1 MVMRTTTFL
10 RTMLVTVVCLF
21 AGMTVQ
27 AQNFSATLEMQA
39 AKGYD
44 TKPVTFSLV
53 EVAAALGIDNVTL
66 AGALDSWTAEGSTD
80 ANMFFLVQ
88 ATGPTDNYTQGS
100 KGGFW
105 VNVEGAPQEWS
116 SDNSLMRW
124 YNTIGWDLESDVF
137 QINIG
142 QYPEQC
148 QPDDV
153 YTPNFMLTFNGKE
166 VYFSV
171 TIKITA
177 APVYD
182 IPEPTTVEKDL
193 TIVGEQNIVVE
204 QYPRSGY
211 DSDAVYVK
219 LGNALSLL
227 GITDPALVV
236 NNLAEL
242 LYTTQYNSGSV
253 EEGGGMKMETLTNGS
268 TATAPGWWLR
278 PVQNE
283 SGEETGEVSAAGWSG
298 DDKFFV
304 ESFSYNAEGDTLTC
318 KLGQYPGSC
327 KDNEQW
333 FANVYMIYGEKAY
346 RIKYTLKLMERETGN
361 GLADYTKVG
370 EETVVVEEEPRDDY
384 SYNSIHPDVEA
395 IAAALEC
402 EVSALGLVALDDKDN
417 FAASTANQGGWWFTD
432 AGTVVAWANGS
443 LYVEPA
449 TTNDF
454 TTLNVGQHAT
464 RNYAIGDEAEARLYF
479 VNGTKYYAYTVQLK
493 IVEPQQVEHN
503 FEIVA
508 TRSFNVQ
515 AIPANDYPI
524 GDLITISAESLEE
537 AIGTVAPTLYGEV
550 NDSVAAVT
558 GSKYSTKYSCDPKP
572 GFWLDK
578 EGYVSTW
585 GGSSPVG
592 ICWVDNSVLRFFQY
606 PNANGVG
613 DVFTTH
619 LYLVNETT
627 SKMIALNIS
636 LSFVESIQ
644 EKEIVGEETVAIPVT
659 TDNKD
664 VEINAAKAAELL
676 GITVDDLFNDD
687 NYYWRGLTSG
697 GVYGEGQSASGGMS
711 FGLDG
716 GFDLYGDIYVY
727 PTNNGDNVVLSV
739 FSNTEVAEDFSAN
752 AQICI
757 EVGDKQ
763 YVIYANLLSEALYA
777 GITTVKSDSRK
788 AGKVYDLSGRE
799 VKQPAR
805 GLYIKDGKKVV
816 F

>member
-1 MVMRTTTFL
+1 
-10 RTMLVTVVCLF
+10 MLVAVVCFF
-21 AGMTVQ
+21 AGTTVQ

-182 IPEPTTVEKDL
+182 IPEPTTIEKDL

-204 QYPRSGY
+204 QYPRGGY
-211 DSDAVYVK
+211 DSDAIYVK

-227 GITDPALVV
+227 GITNPALV
-236 NNLAEL
+236 AENIDKVL
-242 LYTTQYNSGSV
+242 FTTWYNSGSV
-253 EEGGGMKMETLTNGS
+253 EEGGGMKKDTLTNA
-268 TATAPGWWLR
+268 ATAGGHGFWYR
-278 PVQNE
+278 PVEDAEGQQ
-283 SGEETGEVSAAGWSG
+283 TGEVSAAGWG
-298 DDKFFV
+298 ADDKFFI
-304 ESFSYNAEGDTLTC
+304 EQFAYNAESDTLSAY
-318 KLGQYPGSC
+318 LGQYPGSC

-333 FANVYMIYGEKAY
+333 FANVYLIYGEKAY
-346 RIKYTLKLMERETGN
+346 LIKYTLKVMEKESGN
-361 GLADYTKVG
+361 GLADYTKKG
-370 EETVVVEEEPRDDY
+370 EGGATVEQEPTSGYETIA
-384 SYNSIHPDVEA
+384 IHPDMEA
-395 IAAALEC
+395 IAAALGC
-402 EVSALGLVALDDKDN
+402 EVGSISMYALDDKDN
-417 FAASTANQGGWWFTD
+417 FAGSTANNGGFWFSNS
-432 AGTVVAWANGS
+432 GTVVAWGS
-443 LYVEPA
+443 SAAFFVEPPTA
-449 TTNDF
+449 NDY
-454 TTLNVGQHAT
+454 TTLNVGQFP
-464 RNYAIGDEAEARLYF
+464 NVLSVGDEVSANLYF
-479 VNGTKYYAYTVQLK
+479 INGENYFTYTVTLK
-493 IVEPQQVEHN
+493 VVEPQHVDFN
-503 FEIVA
+503 FERVT
-508 TRSFNVQ
+508 TRTFNAQ
-515 AIPANDYPI
+515 QLLDNSYAM
-524 GDLITISAESLEE
+524 GSLGSISVEDIENL
-537 AIGTVAPTLYGEV
+537 IGTSAPVLYGL
-550 NDSVAAVT
+550 NIDSVAVES
-558 GSKYSTKYSCDPKP
+558 GMYSKKWSCTPYP
-572 GFWLDK
+572 GFWLNE
-578 EGYVSTW
+578 EGRVSVW
-585 GGSSPVG
+585 GDSHAVMG
-592 ICWVDNSVLRFFQY
+592 IVYSDGQFNGCQY
-606 PNANGVG
+606 PNRCSVG
-613 DVFTTH
+613 TTFQTQ
-619 LYLVNETT
+619 LFLVNEETG
-627 SKMIALNIS
+627 KMITFNINIA
-636 LSFVESIQ
+636 FVESIQ
-644 EKEIVGEETVAIPVT
+644 EKEIVGEETVVIPVS

-676 GITVDDLFNDD
+676 GVTVDDLFNDD
-687 NYYWRGLTSG
+687 NYYWRGLTNG
-697 GVYGEGQSASGGMS
+697 GVYGDGQSASGGMS

-763 YVIYANLLSEALYA
+763 YVIYAKLLSETLYA
-777 GITTVKSDSRK
+777 GITSIKSDSRN

>member
-1 MVMRTTTFL
+1 
-10 RTMLVTVVCLF
+10 MLVTVVCFF

-39 AKGYD
+39 AKSFD

-105 VNVEGAPQEWS
+105 VDVEGAPQEWS
-116 SDNSLMRW
+116 SDNPLMRW

-182 IPEPTTVEKDL
+182 IPEPTTIEKDL

-204 QYPRSGY
+204 QYPRGGY

-227 GITDPALVV
+227 GITDPALV
-236 NNLAEL
+236 AENIEKVL
-242 LYTTQYNSGSV
+242 FTTWYNSGSV
-253 EEGGGMKMETLTNGS
+253 EEGGGMKKDTLTNSRTGE
-268 TATAPGWWLR
+268 GHGFWYR
-278 PVQNE
+278 PVEDAEGQQ
-283 SGEETGEVSAAGWSG
+283 TGEVSATGWG
-298 DDKFFV
+298 ADDKFFMNY
-304 ESFSYNAEGDTLTC
+304 FTYNAETDTLSC
-318 KLGQYPGSC
+318 LLGQYPGSC

-333 FANVYMIYGEKAY
+333 FANVYLIYGEKAY
-346 RIKYTLKLMERETGN
+346 LIKYTLKVMEKESGN
-361 GLADYTKVG
+361 GLADYTKKG
-370 EETVVVEEEPRDDY
+370 EGGATVEQEPTSGYETIA
-384 SYNSIHPDVEA
+384 IHPDMEA
-395 IAAALEC
+395 IAAALGC
-402 EVSALGLVALDDKDN
+402 EVGSISMYALDDKDN
-417 FAASTANQGGWWFTD
+417 FAGSTANNGGFWFSNS
-432 AGTVVAWANGS
+432 GTVVAWGS
-443 LYVEPA
+443 SAAFFVEPPTA
-449 TTNDF
+449 NDY
-454 TTLNVGQHAT
+454 TTLNVGQFPDVLSV
-464 RNYAIGDEAEARLYF
+464 GDEVSANLYF
-479 VNGTKYYAYTVQLK
+479 INGENYFTYTVTLK
-493 IVEPQQVEHN
+493 VVEPQQVEHN

-644 EKEIVGEETVAIPVT
+644 EKEIVGEETVVIPVS

-676 GITVDDLFNDD
+676 GVTVDDLFNDD

-697 GVYGEGQSASGGMS
+697 GVYGDGQSASGGMS

-763 YVIYANLLSEALYA
+763 YVIYAKLLSETLYA
-777 GITTVKSDSRK
+777 GITSIKSDSRN